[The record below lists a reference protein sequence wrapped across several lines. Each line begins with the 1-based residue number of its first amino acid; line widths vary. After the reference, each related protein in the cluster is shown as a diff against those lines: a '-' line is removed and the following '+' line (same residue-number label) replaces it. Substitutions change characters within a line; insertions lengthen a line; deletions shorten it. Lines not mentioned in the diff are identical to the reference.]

1 MRLRVQLP
9 GSLLYFGV
17 VEQKQ
22 KSWLASAN
30 AGLAILAFINL
41 FSYLDR
47 YVVSGVLESLKHSD
61 LGLTDTNL
69 GSLMSGFLV
78 VYTLLAPVFGAL
90 GDRRSRPRLIALGVA
105 CWSFATAL
113 SGFAVNCL
121 QLFAARA
128 LVGVGEAANVTIAPS
143 LLSDYVPVRKRGRV
157 MAIFFCAIPVGSAL
171 GYVVGGLVDKHYG
184 WRMAF
189 FVAGVPGLLLA
200 ALCLLLRDPPRGV
213 QDTVAAQ
220 DAGGAQGVRD
230 AGGARG
236 APAANPVPRSS
247 APGTLRKETWLAY
260 GHLMRNKP
268 YVLTILGYA
277 AYTFAVGGLAVWMPA
292 FLERARGI
300 PRSEATVSF
309 GAIVVITG
317 FIGTFVGGWLGD
329 YCAKYSRQAYLWL
342 SAISTA
348 VSAPF
353 VWVALTTSL
362 HTGDLVSMVWAQ
374 LCLFLSTGPINAAI
388 INLVSATERATA
400 IALGVFVIHVLGD
413 ALSPPLIGALS
424 DQFSLA
430 QAVKIVPI
438 AVVIGGCIWIWAAS
452 VQARADAVA
461 GMDTAIRTIPASN
474 QPKHFCQPHTPD
486 RCLWP
491 SYPPAS
497 RSQHPLT

>member
-1 MRLRVQLP
+1 MADQA
-9 GSLLYFGV
+9 
-17 VEQKQ
+17 Q
-22 KSWLASAN
+22 KSWVRSASF
-30 AGLAILAFINL
+30 GLGILSFINL

-47 YVVSGVLESLKHSD
+47 YIVSALIESLKHSD
-61 LGLTDTNL
+61 LGLSDANL

-78 VYTLLAPVFGAL
+78 VYTLTAPIFGAL

-113 SGFAVNCL
+113 SGFAGSYL
-121 QLFAARA
+121 TLLAARA
-128 LVGVGEAANVTIAPS
+128 SVGVGEAAYVTIAPS
-143 LLSDYVPVRKRGRV
+143 LLSDYFPVRQRGRV

-189 FVAGVPGLLLA
+189 FVAGIPGLLLA

-213 QDTVAAQ
+213 QDT
-220 DAGGAQGVRD
+220 GA
-230 AGGARG
+230 
-236 APAANPVPRSS
+236 APARPPSTS
-247 APGTLRKETWLAY
+247 APANLRKDTWAAY
-260 GHLMRNKP
+260 GRLVRNKP
-268 YVLTILGYA
+268 YALTVLGYA

-329 YCAKYSRQAYLWL
+329 YGAKYSRQAYLWL
-342 SAISTA
+342 SAAATLVA
-348 VSAPF
+348 APF
-353 VWVALTTSL
+353 VWMALTTSS
-362 HTGDLVSMVWAQ
+362 HTMYLVCMVWAQ

-388 INLVSATERATA
+388 VNLVSATERATA
-400 IALGVFVIHVLGD
+400 IALAVFAIHLLGD

-424 DQFSLA
+424 DRFSLA

-438 AVVIGGCIWIWAAS
+438 AVVIGGCIWGWAARA
-452 VQARADAVA
+452 QARADRVA
-461 GMDTAIRTIPASN
+461 GADTAIQTS
-474 QPKHFCQPHTPD
+474 
-486 RCLWP
+486 P
-491 SYPPAS
+491 S
-497 RSQHPLT
+497 

>member
-1 MRLRVQLP
+1 MR
-9 GSLLYFGV
+9 S
-17 VEQKQ
+17 
-22 KSWLASAN
+22 ASF
-30 AGLAILAFINL
+30 GLAILSFINL

-47 YVVSGVLESLKHSD
+47 YVVSALIESLKHSD
-61 LGLTDTNL
+61 LGLSDANL

-78 VYTLLAPVFGAL
+78 VYTLTAPVFGAL

-113 SGFAVNCL
+113 SGFAGSYL
-121 QLFAARA
+121 ALLAARA
-128 LVGVGEAANVTIAPS
+128 SVGVGEAAYVTIAPS
-143 LLSDYVPVRKRGRV
+143 LLSDYFPVRQRGRV

-213 QDTVAAQ
+213 QDA
-220 DAGGAQGVRD
+220 GAQHPD
-230 AGGARG
+230 AAGA
-236 APAANPVPRSS
+236 APAATPASKS
-247 APGTLRKETWLAY
+247 LFASMSKDTWATYGRLAQ
-260 GHLMRNKP
+260 NKP
-268 YVLTILGYA
+268 YVLTVLGYA

-329 YCAKYSRQAYLWL
+329 YCAKYSRQAHLWL
-342 SAISTA
+342 SAISTL

-353 VWVALTTSL
+353 VWLALTADS
-362 HTGDLVSMVWAQ
+362 HTMYLVCMVTAQ

-388 INLVSATERATA
+388 VNLVAATERATA
-400 IALGVFVIHVLGD
+400 IALAVFAIHLFGD

-424 DQFSLA
+424 DHFSLA

-438 AVVIGGCIWIWAAS
+438 AVVIGGCIWIWAARA
-452 VQARADAVA
+452 QARADAVA
-461 GMDTAIRTIPASN
+461 GMDTAIPTIPG
-474 QPKHFCQPHTPD
+474 
-486 RCLWP
+486 
-491 SYPPAS
+491 
-497 RSQHPLT
+497 